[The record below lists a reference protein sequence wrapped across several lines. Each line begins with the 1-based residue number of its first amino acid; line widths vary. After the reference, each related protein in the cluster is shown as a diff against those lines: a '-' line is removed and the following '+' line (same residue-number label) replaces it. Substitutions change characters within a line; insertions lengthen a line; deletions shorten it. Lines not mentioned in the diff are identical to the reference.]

1 MNSDYYLSDSKPS
14 KWDGLNLNMTA
25 AEMRMRIG
33 SRKKRDPR
41 KDDRMDFR
49 KKFEIIDDL
58 WKSRRW
64 KAYMEPFQKEK
75 KQKGC
80 LFYKEKKNT

>member
-1 MNSDYYLSDSKPS
+1 MPEPARAPPSYSYFALRKQAGNSRGFVITLVLCLSDSKPS

-58 WKSRRW
+58 
-64 KAYMEPFQKEK
+64 
-75 KQKGC
+75 
-80 LFYKEKKNT
+80 